1 MQCSKCLIF
10 VSRHQQWTL
19 CPLSTCLWTALMTE
33 QGKETRGSRY
43 TRERPP
49 SSDITGKKSK
59 QVDTCKYT
67 VTRWRED
74 PSLFKRGEGKDLPW
88 REAWA
93 FCIMNSMHVYINFLR
108 TVREGG
114 YFLEL
119 IKEAWLDFQFQTT
132 RGAFQSTADRKWIPY
147 MHWTRQMLLNLT
159 LTWKENIFIFVSPP
173 PHDH

>member
-1 MQCSKCLIF
+1 MS
-10 VSRHQQWTL
+10 VN
-19 CPLSTCLWTALMTE
+19 CPND
-33 QGKETRGSRY
+33 R
-43 TRERPP
+43 TRERNK
-49 SSDITGKKSK
+49 TK
-59 QVDTCKYT
+59 QIHKRKASLQWHYREEEQASRYLQYT

-88 REAWA
+88 REVWA

-108 TVREGG
+108 TVRGGGG